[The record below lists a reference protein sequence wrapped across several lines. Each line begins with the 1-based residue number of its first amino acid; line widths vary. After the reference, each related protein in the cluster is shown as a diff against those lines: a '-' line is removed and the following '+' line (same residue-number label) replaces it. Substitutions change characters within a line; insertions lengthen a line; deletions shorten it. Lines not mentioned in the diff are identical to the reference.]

1 MVGFEPELNPILNSG
16 YTILDLLRELEEDCN
31 DDMSTWPVE
40 PHLVNDASMW
50 KPFIKP
56 CYNDDANLSSPVV
69 GSCNTKDDD
78 DDDASSSSRLLK
90 PYHLRGVEDDDYEG
104 CLTTPLIQVFSVRIS
119 TYFNDGKPCEISGS
133 IRVLEGSCP
142 CFHLYNRDPKD
153 PQIIW
158 KDGTLS
164 LIGPKE
170 SFIVPS
176 LSTKLELRLY
186 DRLRDVELV
195 AGDLSLDSDSDNRL
209 RKAEVKGVHGIAFV
223 DYAVF
228 PFAVN
233 GTVMVTVT
241 KKNNDDGDKNC
252 DAANIYGSIITEY
265 ENGRAYCSTDTD
277 VKMLETRLFDKPAHQ
292 PLRVVVGTHIP
303 LSRNVVAVPAYSSL
317 TIKLNL
323 WDSNGK
329 IADDSLQYP
338 SYLLGENPKYISTQ
352 YACVEVR
359 VRWNDAYCYL
369 YKDRISS
376 SNKPESILK
385 TGKESSGSR
394 HVQPPILPREINPFY
409 HGTRKV
415 DVLSVFVGGIAGK
428 ITALC
433 GAIIV
438 NDSDHYFTIY
448 NRDDNCAELLSDNS
462 LASVD
467 VNYRAISSHA
477 FGLILHLWDPVGKLE
492 VSRGRFGWNES
503 TILDLVHGHNRR
515 FCSVVRG
522 DNGYATV
529 HYQMFSLAF
538 EAWVE
543 VKLFFD
549 GKPPDIPI
557 NLHGTL
563 FGRCSGEDFSTSY
576 QKKYYM
582 SRLFDQP
589 RDRAVELKSGSKIA
603 LLKSIVVVPNK
614 SSLIIEA
621 KLDTFGIDGV
631 AETICGMAEF
641 KIDKCNTIVETIR
654 GERCSIEISVKY
666 KCD

>member
-394 HVQPPILPREINPFY
+394 HVQPPILPR
-409 HGTRKV
+409 
-415 DVLSVFVGGIAGK
+415 
-428 ITALC
+428 
-433 GAIIV
+433 
-438 NDSDHYFTIY
+438 
-448 NRDDNCAELLSDNS
+448 
-462 LASVD
+462 
-467 VNYRAISSHA
+467 
-477 FGLILHLWDPVGKLE
+477 
-492 VSRGRFGWNES
+492 
-503 TILDLVHGHNRR
+503 R